1 MRKELKAT
9 TGFIEFCSCLGEAEP
24 GKIISSPILKKRITG
39 NAGYSGLLQQ
49 EHRPSFATLARKVRN
64 VGQNVVSAFRDV
76 RTKTDPIENIAKLV
90 SFRRILLNETLVDQR
105 VQLRQAH
112 GYSILQRRWGA
123 HIDQI
128 VHVSDPLCPSRR
140 TYRVSDSPSSDA
152 KSFGEPGNGNC
163 PLPKLLDRARA
174 NVRTPIVEEVF
185 VDLVRE
191 DKQVVTR
198 SKLCQA
204 FQFGTGKHFP

>member
-76 RTKTDPIENIAKLV
+76 RPKTDPTENIAQLA
-90 SFRRILLNETLVDQR
+90 SFPRLLPNQPFAATRLQPP
-105 VQLRQAH
+105 QA
-112 GYSILQRRWGA
+112 
-123 HIDQI
+123 
-128 VHVSDPLCPSRR
+128 
-140 TYRVSDSPSSDA
+140 
-152 KSFGEPGNGNC
+152 
-163 PLPKLLDRARA
+163 
-174 NVRTPIVEEVF
+174 
-185 VDLVRE
+185 
-191 DKQVVTR
+191 
-198 SKLCQA
+198 
-204 FQFGTGKHFP
+204 